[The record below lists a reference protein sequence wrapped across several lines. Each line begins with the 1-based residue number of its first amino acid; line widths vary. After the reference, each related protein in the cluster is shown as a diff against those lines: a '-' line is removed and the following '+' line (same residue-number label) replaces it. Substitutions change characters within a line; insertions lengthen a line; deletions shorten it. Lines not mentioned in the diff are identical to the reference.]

1 MKEFLTKV
9 YIIMLFD
16 NVYNVGREKVWSS
29 SLFRFVEIYLQNV
42 FAVSW
47 FQCHATIHND
57 LFYVLKMP

>member
-1 MKEFLTKV
+1 
-9 YIIMLFD
+9 MLFD
-16 NVYNVGREKVWSS
+16 NVYNIGREKVWSS

-57 LFYVLKMP
+57 LFCVLKLT